1 MSDTLLSLLPQ
12 YGAPILGVITLLSC
26 LALPIP
32 ASLMMMTAGGFM
44 AAGDL
49 SAIATLI
56 FPYAGVLLGDQIGFQ
71 LGKGGSS
78 VITMIETR
86 QTRQARALAHATRM
100 TREHGI
106 WAVFLSRWLLS
117 PLGPYVNF
125 AAGAARLRWHHFTVG
140 SLLGE
145 AIWVTSYIAI
155 GAGAGQTLILYW
167 PLISDVLG
175 VLAALAIAALLA
187 LRAHHLLRL
196 REQER
201 PTKGP

>member
-26 LALPIP
+26 LALPVP
-32 ASLMMMTAGGFM
+32 ASLVMMAAGGFM

-49 SAIATLI
+49 SAIATLA
-56 FPYAGVLLGDQIGFQ
+56 FPYAGALLGDQIGFH
-71 LGKGGSS
+71 LGKGSS
-78 VITMIETR
+78 AVITRIETR
-86 QTRQARALAHATRM
+86 KTRQARALAHATRL

-125 AAGAARLRWHHFTVG
+125 AAGAARLRWLHFTTG

-145 AIWVTSYIAI
+145 AIWVTGYISI

-167 PLISDVLG
+167 PLISDGLG
-175 VLAALAIAALLA
+175 ILAALAVAALLG
-187 LRAHHLLRL
+187 LRARHLLRL

-201 PTKGP
+201 ASKGT